1 MSNDED
7 MSCWVQ
13 NGSGINQYFT
23 DLQSFDTVIMGR
35 KTYEF
40 GYKFGL
46 KSGQVAYTNM
56 KNYVFSNTLQITDI
70 DERLKICPI
79 DLQIIKDIKNQI
91 GTDIYLCGGGE
102 MAGWLLTHQQI
113 DILKIKLN
121 PLLLGNGVRLFG
133 RYMQK
138 YATELI
144 TSKLYDNG
152 LQILEY
158 KIVY

>member
-1 MSNDED
+1 MRKIVYYVACSIDGFIMSNDED

-56 KNYVFSNTLQITDI
+56 KNYVFSNTLQITDV

-79 DLQIIKDIKNQI
+79 DLQIIKDIKNQ
-91 GTDIYLCGGGE
+91 
-102 MAGWLLTHQQI
+102 
-113 DILKIKLN
+113 
-121 PLLLGNGVRLFG
+121 
-133 RYMQK
+133 
-138 YATELI
+138 
-144 TSKLYDNG
+144 
-152 LQILEY
+152 
-158 KIVY
+158 